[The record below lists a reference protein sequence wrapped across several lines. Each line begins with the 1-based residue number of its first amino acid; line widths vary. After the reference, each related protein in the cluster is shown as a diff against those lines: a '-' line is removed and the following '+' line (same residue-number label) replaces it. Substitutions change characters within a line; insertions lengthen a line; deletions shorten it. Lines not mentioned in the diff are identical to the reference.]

1 MSGDDRLPRIRRIL
15 AAFFNTHGVGNRL
28 SEEESEDVMRMW
40 LQALADLT
48 PEEVLTAVN
57 RFNNECREFPTPA
70 RLRGYATS
78 VKVMSVEQRAEV
90 GWGQLLDA
98 IRKHGG
104 YISVDFEDRVIN
116 AAVRMMG
123 GWQQVSMVETDQL
136 VWARKDFVKAYETV
150 CQSGLGDASPLLGIT
165 NGTNG
170 SQGHKLD
177 EVVRIETSLPQH
189 VAVARLERREPSNPA
204 IEGYARGIAHVAE
217 LRHFGTESGATTG
230 TSVSAG
236 STG

>member
-1 MSGDDRLPRIRRIL
+1 MSDERADRIKRIL
-15 AAFFNTHGVGNRL
+15 KTMFDVHGVGRGL
-28 SEEESEDVMRMW
+28 DRESKRDVMLMW

-57 RFNNECREFPTPA
+57 RFNNECREYPTPA

-78 VKVMSVEQRAEV
+78 ARIASVEQRAEI
-90 GWGQLLDA
+90 GWAQLHAA
-98 IRKHGG
+98 IKKYGG
-104 YISVDFEDRVIN
+104 YTSVDFEDRVIN
-116 AAVRMMG
+116 AAVRQLG
-123 GWQQVSMVETDQL
+123 GWEQVSAVKTLDV
-136 VWARKDFVKAYETV
+136 VWLKKDFLKAYETV
-150 CQSGLGDASPLLGIT
+150 CQTAIGDASPLRGIT

-189 VAVARLERREPSNPA
+189 VAAARLERREPSNPA